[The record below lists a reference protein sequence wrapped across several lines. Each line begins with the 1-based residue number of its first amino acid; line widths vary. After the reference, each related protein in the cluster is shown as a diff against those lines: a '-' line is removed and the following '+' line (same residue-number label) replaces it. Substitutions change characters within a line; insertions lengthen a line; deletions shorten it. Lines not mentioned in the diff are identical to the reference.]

1 MKRQKIKELE
11 FSNRKTLEK
20 KQRKVSLEDQLETA
34 WVVKSIDAKNNALI
48 REKLTLDEELE
59 EKVNK
64 IKCIDDKNKLYVNNF
79 IKQVLYDEDH
89 T

>member
-1 MKRQKIKELE
+1 MKSQKIKELE
-11 FSNRKTLEK
+11 SSNRKPLE

-34 WVVKSIDAKNNALI
+34 WAVKSIDAKNNALI
-48 REKLTLDEELE
+48 REKLTLDKELE

>member
-1 MKRQKIKELE
+1 MKSQKIKELE
-11 FSNRKTLEK
+11 SSNRKPLE

-34 WVVKSIDAKNNALI
+34 WAVKSIDAKNNALI

>member
-1 MKRQKIKELE
+1 MKSQKIKELE
-11 FSNRKTLEK
+11 SSNRKPLE

-34 WVVKSIDAKNNALI
+34 WAVKSIDAKNNALI

-59 EKVNK
+59 EKVNEL
-64 IKCIDDKNKLYVNNF
+64 KCIDDKNKLYVNNF

>member
-11 FSNRKTLEK
+11 SSNRKPLE

-34 WVVKSIDAKNNALI
+34 WAVKSIDAKNNALI
-48 REKLTLDEELE
+48 REKLTLDKELE

-64 IKCIDDKNKLYVNNF
+64 IKCIDDKNRLYVNNF

>member
-1 MKRQKIKELE
+1 MKSQKIKELE
-11 FSNRKTLEK
+11 SSNRKPIEK
-20 KQRKVSLEDQLETA
+20 KRKVSLEDQLETA
-34 WVVKSIDAKNNALI
+34 WVVISIDAENNALI